1 MICPTR
7 QRDKTERFLYLQ
19 RSDSKLVTP
28 QEQRSLKR
36 VSIELP
42 EDLLEAI
49 DARKEGMDVK
59 TRGEVLTRLLEWMTK
74 DPLGDT

>member
-1 MICPTR
+1 MGRRAR

-28 QEQRSLKR
+28 QEQQSLKR

-49 DARKEGMDVK
+49 DARKEGMEVR
-59 TRGEVLTRLLEWMTK
+59 TRGEVLTRLLGWMTK

>member
-1 MICPTR
+1 MIRPTR

-49 DARKEGMDVK
+49 DARKEGMEVK

>member
-1 MICPTR
+1 VIRPTR

-49 DARKEGMDVK
+49 DARKEGMEVK